1 MLYDISAIKK
11 HLAEQLSDK
20 RYQHTERV
28 VEWAIKLAQRYG
40 VDQMT
45 VEVAAYLHD
54 IAKQMTFDDMITL
67 IECDKDEK
75 VDPLFYDMPQ
85 IVHATAGACL
95 AKSKFGITDQ
105 TILNAIKYHTT
116 GRAGMS
122 DVESII
128 YIADATE
135 NGRDYPK
142 LKEHRAVAKKSL
154 RAALK
159 IISADTICYL
169 ITMQKPIHP
178 NTVALYN
185 QMHSSEGAK
194 D

>member
-1 MLYDISAIKK
+1 MPYDIGAIKEY
-11 HLAEQLSDK
+11 LAEKLSDK

-28 VEWAIKLAQRYG
+28 VEWAIKLAERYD
-40 VDQMT
+40 VDVKT
-45 VEVAAYLHD
+45 VELAAYLHD
-54 IAKQMTFDDMITL
+54 IAKQMAFTDMIDL
-67 IECDKDEK
+67 IEQDKEEQI
-75 VDPLFYDMPQ
+75 DPLFYDMPQ
-85 IVHATAGACL
+85 IVHATAGASL
-95 AKSKFGITDQ
+95 ARSKFGISDEKV
-105 TILNAIKYHTT
+105 LNAIKYHTT

-122 DVESII
+122 DIEAII

-135 NGRDYPK
+135 KGRDYPK
-142 LKEHRAVAKKSL
+142 LKMHRAAAKTSL

-169 ITMQKPIHP
+169 IASQKPIHP

-185 QMHSSEGAK
+185 QMHSSERGL